1 MIGVVGGG
9 QLAMLLVEAGKKRD
23 VDVVV
28 QTAAET
34 DPAAKKTKQVVLQN
48 PTSAEGTKLLAE
60 KSRLITFENEWID
73 IPSLLSLQNNG
84 VSFVPRLQSIRPLI
98 NKITQRELLNSL
110 DIPCPDWLPVPLETL
125 DKSSE
130 IEIPADWGF
139 PLMAKAAKGGY
150 DGKGTKIVKNL
161 KQLQEFFQAKTE
173 EQWMLE
179 KWIPFDKELSIV
191 SSRDSK
197 GIVRSLPIVE
207 TYQSKQVC
215 DWVLAPAD
223 INHDVDLMVKN
234 IASSLLAELDYVGVL
249 AIEFFYGTEGLLV
262 NEIAPRTHNSG
273 HFSIDACSS
282 SQFDQQICITAGID
296 VPMPEMLVNGA
307 LMANLLGLQ
316 SNFPI
321 SLDKRLDDLRS
332 IPGVKLHW
340 YEKEE
345 EKKGRKLGHVTY
357 LLNNEDPLS
366 RKKEAL
372 EILKIIRSIWPTS

>member
-23 VDVVV
+23 IDVAV
-28 QTAAET
+28 QTAAKT
-34 DPAAKKTKQVVLQN
+34 DPAAKKTNQVILHDPTN
-48 PTSAEGTKLLAE
+48 PVGTKLLAD
-60 KSRLITFENEWID
+60 KSRLITFENEWVD
-73 IPSLLSLQNNG
+73 ITSLISLENDG
-84 VSFVPRLQSIRPLI
+84 VSFVPKLQSIRPLI
-98 NKITQRELLNSL
+98 NKITQRALLTSL
-110 DIPCPDWLPVPLETL
+110 DIPCPDWLPLPLK
-125 DKSSE
+125 KSSE
-130 IEIPADWGF
+130 IEIPSDWGF

-150 DGKGTKIVKNL
+150 DGKGTRIIKNL
-161 KQLQEFFQAKTE
+161 KQLQEFLELEKE

-179 KWIPFDKELSIV
+179 KWVSLDKELSIV

-207 TYQSKQVC
+207 TFQSKQVC

-234 IASSLLAELDYVGVL
+234 IASSLLAELDYVGVI
-249 AIEFFYGTEGLLV
+249 AIEFFYGSEGLLV

-282 SQFDQQICITAGID
+282 SQFDQQICITSGIN

-316 SNFPI
+316 SNYPI
-321 SLDKRLDDLRS
+321 TLNQRLEDLRS
-332 IPGVKLHW
+332 IPGLNVHW

-345 EKKGRKLGHVTY
+345 EKKAG
-357 LLNNEDPLS
+357 S
-366 RKKEAL
+366 
-372 EILKIIRSIWPTS
+372 

>member
-9 QLAMLLVEAGKKRD
+9 QLAMLLIEAGKKRN

-28 QTAAET
+28 QTAAKT
-34 DPAAKKTKQVVLQN
+34 DPAAKKTKQLVLHDPTN
-48 PTSAEGTKLLAE
+48 PVGTKLLAE
-60 KSRLITFENEWID
+60 KTRLITFENEWVD
-73 IPSLLSLQNNG
+73 ISSLLSLENNG

-110 DIPCPDWLPVPLETL
+110 DIPCPDWLAIPLK
-125 DKSSE
+125 KSTE
-130 IEIPADWGF
+130 IDLPADWGF

-150 DGKGTKIVKNL
+150 DGKGTKIIKNL
-161 KQLQEFFQAKTE
+161 KQLQEFLSVE
-173 EQWMLE
+173 REGQWMLE
-179 KWIPFDKELSIV
+179 KWISFDKELSIV

-223 INHDVDLMVKN
+223 INHDVDLMVRN
-234 IASSLLAELDYVGVL
+234 IAASLLAELQYVGVI
-249 AIEFFYGTEGLLV
+249 AIEFFYGSEGLLV

-282 SQFDQQICITAGID
+282 SQFDQQICIASGIN
-296 VPMPEMLVNGA
+296 VPMPEMVVNGA

-316 SNFPI
+316 SNYPT
-321 SLDKRLDDLRS
+321 SLTQRLDDLRG
-332 IPGVKLHW
+332 IPGLNVHW

-357 LLNNEDPLS
+357 ILNNKDALS

-372 EILKIIRSIWPTS
+372 DVLKNIRSIWPTS

>member
-28 QTAAET
+28 QTAAKT
-34 DPAAKKTKQVVLQN
+34 DPAAKKTNQVVLRN
-48 PTSAEGTKLLAE
+48 PTNADGTKLLAE
-60 KSRLITFENEWID
+60 KSRLITFENEWVD
-73 IPSLLSLQNNG
+73 ISSLLSLQNNG

-110 DIPCPDWLPVPLETL
+110 DIPCPDWFAIPLE
-125 DKSSE
+125 KSSG
-130 IEIPADWGF
+130 IEIPSDWGF

-150 DGKGTKIVKNL
+150 DGKGTKIIRNL
-161 KQLQEFFQAKTE
+161 KQLKEFFLLQTQ

-179 KWIPFDKELSIV
+179 KWISFDKELSIV

-223 INHDVDLMVKN
+223 INHDVDLMVRN
-234 IASSLLAELDYVGVL
+234 IVSSLLSELDYVGVL
-249 AIEFFYGTEGLLV
+249 AIEFFYGSEGLLV

-273 HFSIDACSS
+273 HFSIDACTS
-282 SQFDQQICITAGID
+282 SQFDQQICVTSGID
-296 VPMPEMLVNGA
+296 VPTPEMLVNGA

-316 SNFPI
+316 ANYPI
-321 SLDKRLDDLRS
+321 TLAQRLDNLRA
-332 IPGVKLHW
+332 IPGVNLHW

-357 LLNNEDPLS
+357 LLNHKDALS

-372 EILKIIRSIWPTS
+372 DVLKTIRSIWPTS

>member
-9 QLAMLLVEAGKKRD
+9 QLAMLLVEAGKKRN

-28 QTAAET
+28 QTAAKT
-34 DPAAKKTKQVVLQN
+34 DPAAKKTNQVVLQN

-60 KSRLITFENEWID
+60 KSRFITFENEWVD
-73 IPSLLSLQNNG
+73 IPSLLSLQNKG

-110 DIPCPDWLPVPLETL
+110 DIPCPGWLPIPLE
-125 DKSSE
+125 KVSE
-130 IEIPADWGF
+130 IDIPADWGF

-150 DGKGTKIVKNL
+150 DGKGTKIIKNL
-161 KQLQEFFQAKTE
+161 KQLQEFFQVQRE

-179 KWIPFDKELSIV
+179 KWVSFDKELSIV

-197 GIVRSLPIVE
+197 GIVRNLPIVE

-234 IASSLLAELDYVGVL
+234 IVSSLLAELDYVGVL
-249 AIEFFYGTEGLLV
+249 AIEFFYGSEGLLV

-282 SQFDQQICITAGID
+282 SQFDQQICIASGID
-296 VPMPEMLVNGA
+296 VPIPEMIVNGA

-321 SLDKRLDDLRS
+321 PLKKRLDDLRG
-332 IPGVKLHW
+332 IPGANVHW

-357 LLNNEDPLS
+357 ILNNKNALS

-372 EILKIIRSIWPTS
+372 GILKIIRSIWPTS

>member
-9 QLAMLLVEAGKKRD
+9 QLAMLLIEAGKKRN

-28 QTAAET
+28 QTASKT
-34 DPAAKKTKQVVLQN
+34 DPAAKKTNQLVLHDPTN
-48 PTSAEGTKLLAE
+48 PVGTKLLAE
-60 KSRLITFENEWID
+60 KTRLITFENEWVD
-73 IPSLLSLQNNG
+73 ISSLLSLENNG

-110 DIPCPDWLPVPLETL
+110 DIPCPDWLAIPLK
-125 DKSSE
+125 KSTE
-130 IEIPADWGF
+130 IDLPADWGF

-150 DGKGTKIVKNL
+150 DGKGTKIIKNL
-161 KQLQEFFQAKTE
+161 KQLQEFLSVE
-173 EQWMLE
+173 REGQWMLE
-179 KWIPFDKELSIV
+179 KWISFDKELSIV

-223 INHDVDLMVKN
+223 INHDVDLMVRN
-234 IASSLLAELDYVGVL
+234 IAASLLAELQYVGVI
-249 AIEFFYGTEGLLV
+249 AIEFFYGSEGLLV

-282 SQFDQQICITAGID
+282 SQFDQQICITSGIN

-316 SNFPI
+316 SNYPT
-321 SLDKRLDDLRS
+321 SLTQRLDNLRS
-332 IPGVKLHW
+332 IPGLNVHW

-357 LLNNEDPLS
+357 LLNNKDALS

-372 EILKIIRSIWPTS
+372 DVLQTIRSIWPTS

>member
-9 QLAMLLVEAGKKRD
+9 QLAMLLIEAGKKRN

-28 QTAAET
+28 QTAAKT
-34 DPAAKKTKQVVLQN
+34 DPAAKKTNQLVLHDPTN
-48 PTSAEGTKLLAE
+48 PVGTKLLAE
-60 KSRLITFENEWID
+60 KTRLITFENEWVD
-73 IPSLLSLQNNG
+73 ISSLLSLENNG

-110 DIPCPDWLPVPLETL
+110 DIPCPDWLAIPLK
-125 DKSSE
+125 KSTE
-130 IEIPADWGF
+130 IDLPADWGF

-150 DGKGTKIVKNL
+150 DGKGTKIIKNL
-161 KQLQEFFQAKTE
+161 KQLQEFLSVE
-173 EQWMLE
+173 REGQWMLE
-179 KWIPFDKELSIV
+179 KWISFDKELSIV

-223 INHDVDLMVKN
+223 INHDVDLMVRN
-234 IASSLLAELDYVGVL
+234 IAASLLAELQYVGVI
-249 AIEFFYGTEGLLV
+249 AIEFFYGSEGLLV

-282 SQFDQQICITAGID
+282 SQFDQQICITSGID

-316 SNFPI
+316 SNYPT
-321 SLDKRLDDLRS
+321 SLTQRLDNLRG
-332 IPGVKLHW
+332 IPGLNVHW

-357 LLNNEDPLS
+357 LLNNEDALS

-372 EILKIIRSIWPTS
+372 DVLQTIRSIWPTS

>member
-9 QLAMLLVEAGKKRD
+9 QLAMLLIEAGKKRN

-28 QTAAET
+28 QTAAKT
-34 DPAAKKTKQVVLQN
+34 DPAAKKTNQLVLHDPTN
-48 PTSAEGTKLLAE
+48 PEGTKLLAE
-60 KSRLITFENEWID
+60 KTRLITFENEWVD
-73 IPSLLSLQNNG
+73 ISSLLSLENNG

-110 DIPCPDWLPVPLETL
+110 DIPCPDWLAIPLK
-125 DKSSE
+125 KSTE
-130 IEIPADWGF
+130 IDLPADWGF

-150 DGKGTKIVKNL
+150 DGKGTKIIKNL
-161 KQLQEFFQAKTE
+161 KQLQEFLSVE
-173 EQWMLE
+173 REGQWMLE
-179 KWIPFDKELSIV
+179 KWISFDKELSIV

-223 INHDVDLMVKN
+223 INHDVDLMVRN
-234 IASSLLAELDYVGVL
+234 IAASLLAELQYVGVI
-249 AIEFFYGTEGLLV
+249 AIEFFYGSEGLLV

-282 SQFDQQICITAGID
+282 SQFDQQICITSGIN

-316 SNFPI
+316 SNYPT
-321 SLDKRLDDLRS
+321 SLTQRLDNLRG
-332 IPGVKLHW
+332 IPGLKVHW

-357 LLNNEDPLS
+357 LLNNKDALS

-372 EILKIIRSIWPTS
+372 DVLQTIRSIWPSS

>member
-9 QLAMLLVEAGKKRD
+9 QLAMLLIEAGKKRN

-28 QTAAET
+28 QTAAKT
-34 DPAAKKTKQVVLQN
+34 DPAAKKTNQLVLHDPTN
-48 PTSAEGTKLLAE
+48 PVGTKLLAE
-60 KSRLITFENEWID
+60 KTRLITFENEWVD
-73 IPSLLSLQNNG
+73 ISSLLSLENNG

-110 DIPCPDWLPVPLETL
+110 DIPCPDWLAIPLK
-125 DKSSE
+125 KSTE
-130 IEIPADWGF
+130 IDLPADWGF

-150 DGKGTKIVKNL
+150 DGKGTKIIKNL
-161 KQLQEFFQAKTE
+161 KQLQEFLSVE
-173 EQWMLE
+173 REGQWMLE
-179 KWIPFDKELSIV
+179 KWISFDKELSIV

-223 INHDVDLMVKN
+223 INHDVDLMVRN
-234 IASSLLAELDYVGVL
+234 IAASLLAELQYVGVI
-249 AIEFFYGTEGLLV
+249 AIEFFYGSEGLLV

-282 SQFDQQICITAGID
+282 SQFDQQICITSGID

-316 SNFPI
+316 SNYPT
-321 SLDKRLDDLRS
+321 SLTQRLDNLRG
-332 IPGVKLHW
+332 IPGLNVHW

-357 LLNNEDPLS
+357 LLNNKDALS

-372 EILKIIRSIWPTS
+372 DVLQTIRLIWPTS

>member
-9 QLAMLLVEAGKKRD
+9 QLAMLLIEAGKKRN

-28 QTAAET
+28 QTAAKT
-34 DPAAKKTKQVVLQN
+34 DPAAKKTNQLVLHDPTN
-48 PTSAEGTKLLAE
+48 PVGTKLLAE
-60 KSRLITFENEWID
+60 KTRLITFENEWVD
-73 IPSLLSLQNNG
+73 ISSLLSLENNG

-110 DIPCPDWLPVPLETL
+110 DIPCPDWLAIPLK
-125 DKSSE
+125 KSTE
-130 IEIPADWGF
+130 IDLPADWGF

-150 DGKGTKIVKNL
+150 DGKGTKIIKNL
-161 KQLQEFFQAKTE
+161 KQLQEFLSVE
-173 EQWMLE
+173 REGQWMLE
-179 KWIPFDKELSIV
+179 KWISFDKELSIV

-197 GIVRSLPIVE
+197 GIVRSFPIVE

-223 INHDVDLMVKN
+223 INHDVDLMVRN
-234 IASSLLAELDYVGVL
+234 IAASLLAELQYVGVI
-249 AIEFFYGTEGLLV
+249 AIEFFYGSEGLLV

-282 SQFDQQICITAGID
+282 SQFDQQICITSGIN

-316 SNFPI
+316 SNYPT
-321 SLDKRLDDLRS
+321 SLTQRLDNLRS
-332 IPGVKLHW
+332 IPGLNVHW

-357 LLNNEDPLS
+357 LLNNKDALS

-372 EILKIIRSIWPTS
+372 DVLQTIRSIWPTS

>member
-28 QTAAET
+28 QTAAKT
-34 DPAAKKTKQVVLQN
+34 DPAAKKTNQVVLHDPTN
-48 PTSAEGTKLLAE
+48 PVGTKLLAE
-60 KSRLITFENEWID
+60 KSRLITFENEWVD
-73 IPSLLSLQNNG
+73 ISSLLSLENNG
-84 VSFVPRLQSIRPLI
+84 VSFVPRLESIRPLI
-98 NKITQRELLNSL
+98 NKITQRELLNNL
-110 DIPCPDWLPVPLETL
+110 DIPCPDWLPIPLRKPSDL
-125 DKSSE
+125 DL
-130 IEIPADWGF
+130 PADWEF

-150 DGKGTKIVKNL
+150 DGKGTKIIKNL
-161 KQLQEFFQAKTE
+161 KQLNEFLEVEKE

-179 KWIPFDKELSIV
+179 KWVSFDKELSIV

-223 INHDVDLMVKN
+223 INHDVDLMVRN
-234 IASSLLAELDYVGVL
+234 IVSSLLTELDYVGVI
-249 AIEFFYGTEGLLV
+249 AIEFFYGSEGLLV

-273 HFSIDACSS
+273 HFSIDACNS
-282 SQFDQQICITAGID
+282 SQFDQQICITSGIN

-307 LMANLLGLQ
+307 LMANLLGLG
-316 SNFPI
+316 SNYPI
-321 SLDKRLDDLRS
+321 TLSQRLSDLSS
-332 IPGVKLHW
+332 IPGLNLHW

-357 LLNNEDPLS
+357 LLKNKDALS

-372 EILKIIRSIWPTS
+372 DVLKAIRSIWPTS

>member
-9 QLAMLLVEAGKKRD
+9 QLAMLLIEAGKKRN

-28 QTAAET
+28 QTAAKT
-34 DPAAKKTKQVVLQN
+34 DPAAKKTKQLVLHDPTN
-48 PTSAEGTKLLAE
+48 PVGTKLLAE
-60 KSRLITFENEWID
+60 KTRLITFENEWVD
-73 IPSLLSLQNNG
+73 ISSLLSLENNG

-110 DIPCPDWLPVPLETL
+110 DIPCPDWLAIPLK
-125 DKSSE
+125 KSTE
-130 IEIPADWGF
+130 IDLPADWGF

-150 DGKGTKIVKNL
+150 DGKGTKIIKNL
-161 KQLQEFFQAKTE
+161 KQLQEFLSVE
-173 EQWMLE
+173 REGQWMLE
-179 KWIPFDKELSIV
+179 KWISFDKELSIV

-223 INHDVDLMVKN
+223 INHDVDLMVRN
-234 IASSLLAELDYVGVL
+234 IAASLLAELQYVGVI
-249 AIEFFYGTEGLLV
+249 AIEFFYGSEGLLV

-282 SQFDQQICITAGID
+282 SQFDQQICITSGIN

-316 SNFPI
+316 SNYPT
-321 SLDKRLDDLRS
+321 SLTQRLDNLRG
-332 IPGVKLHW
+332 IPGLNVHW

-357 LLNNEDPLS
+357 LLNNKDALS

-372 EILKIIRSIWPTS
+372 DVLQTIRSIWPNS

>member
-9 QLAMLLVEAGKKRD
+9 QLAMLLIEAGKKRN

-28 QTAAET
+28 QTAAKT
-34 DPAAKKTKQVVLQN
+34 DPAAKKTKQLVLHDPTN
-48 PTSAEGTKLLAE
+48 PVGTKLLAE
-60 KSRLITFENEWID
+60 KTRLITFENEWVD
-73 IPSLLSLQNNG
+73 ISSLLSLENNG

-110 DIPCPDWLPVPLETL
+110 DIPCPDWLAIPLK
-125 DKSSE
+125 KSTE
-130 IEIPADWGF
+130 IDLPADWGF

-150 DGKGTKIVKNL
+150 DGKGTKIIKNL
-161 KQLQEFFQAKTE
+161 KQLQEFLSVE
-173 EQWMLE
+173 REGQWMLE
-179 KWIPFDKELSIV
+179 KWISFDKELSIV

-223 INHDVDLMVKN
+223 INHDVDLMVRN
-234 IASSLLAELDYVGVL
+234 IAASLLAELQYVGVI
-249 AIEFFYGTEGLLV
+249 AIEFFYGSEGLLV

-282 SQFDQQICITAGID
+282 SQFDQQICITSGIN

-316 SNFPI
+316 SNYPT
-321 SLDKRLDDLRS
+321 SLTQRLDNLRG
-332 IPGVKLHW
+332 IPGLNVHW

-357 LLNNEDPLS
+357 LLNNKDALS

-372 EILKIIRSIWPTS
+372 DVLQTIRSIWPTS

>member
-9 QLAMLLVEAGKKRD
+9 QLAMLLIEAGKKRN

-28 QTAAET
+28 QTAAKT
-34 DPAAKKTKQVVLQN
+34 DPAAKKTNQLVLHDPTN
-48 PTSAEGTKLLAE
+48 PVGTKLLAE
-60 KSRLITFENEWID
+60 KTRLITFENEWVD
-73 IPSLLSLQNNG
+73 ISSLLSLENNG

-110 DIPCPDWLPVPLETL
+110 DIPCPDWLAIPLK
-125 DKSSE
+125 KSTE
-130 IEIPADWGF
+130 IDLPADWGF

-150 DGKGTKIVKNL
+150 DGKGTKIIKNL
-161 KQLQEFFQAKTE
+161 KQLQEFLSVE
-173 EQWMLE
+173 REGQWMLE
-179 KWIPFDKELSIV
+179 KWISFDKELSIV

-223 INHDVDLMVKN
+223 INHDVDLMVRN
-234 IASSLLAELDYVGVL
+234 IAASLLAELQYVGVI
-249 AIEFFYGTEGLLV
+249 AIEFFYGSEGLLV

-282 SQFDQQICITAGID
+282 SQFDQQICITSGIN

-316 SNFPI
+316 SNYPT
-321 SLDKRLDDLRS
+321 SLTQRLDNLRG
-332 IPGVKLHW
+332 IPGLNVHW

-357 LLNNEDPLS
+357 FLNNKDALS

-372 EILKIIRSIWPTS
+372 DVLQTIRSIWPTS

>member
-23 VDVVV
+23 VDVIV
-28 QTAAET
+28 QTAAKT
-34 DPAAKKTKQVVLQN
+34 DPAAKKTKQVILHD
-48 PTSAEGTKLLAE
+48 PTKAEGTKLLSE
-60 KSRLITFENEWID
+60 KCRLITFENEWVD
-73 IPSLLSLQNNG
+73 IPSLLVLQNNG
-84 VSFVPRLQSIRPLI
+84 VSFVPKLQSISPLI
-98 NKITQRELLNSL
+98 NKISQRELLNSL
-110 DIPCPDWLPVPLETL
+110 DIPCPDWLPIPLE
-125 DKSSE
+125 KVSE
-130 IEIPADWGF
+130 IDLPTGWAF

-150 DGKGTKIVKNL
+150 DGKGTKVIRNFKELEELIEV
-161 KQLQEFFQAKTE
+161 ETE

-179 KWIPFDKELSIV
+179 KWVSFEKELSIV

-207 TYQSKQVC
+207 TYQNMQVC

-223 INHDVDLMVKN
+223 IDHDVDLMVKN
-234 IASSLLAELDYVGVL
+234 IVSSLLAELDYVGVI
-249 AIEFFYGTEGLLV
+249 AIEFFYGPEGLLV

-273 HFSIDACSS
+273 HFSIDACTS
-282 SQFDQQICITAGID
+282 SQFDQQICITSGIN
-296 VPMPEMLVNGA
+296 VPMPEMLVDGA

-316 SNFPI
+316 SNYPI
-321 SLDKRLDDLRS
+321 SLNQRLDDLRA
-332 IPGVKLHW
+332 IPGLNVHW

-357 LLNNEDPLS
+357 LLNNKDVIS

-372 EILKIIRSIWPTS
+372 DILKTIRSIWPTS

>member
-9 QLAMLLVEAGKKRD
+9 QLAMLLIEAGKKRN

-28 QTAAET
+28 QTAAKT
-34 DPAAKKTKQVVLQN
+34 DPAAKKTNQLVLHDPTN
-48 PTSAEGTKLLAE
+48 PEGTKLLAE
-60 KSRLITFENEWID
+60 KTRLITFENEWVD
-73 IPSLLSLQNNG
+73 ISSLLSLENNG

-110 DIPCPDWLPVPLETL
+110 DIPCPDWLAIPLK
-125 DKSSE
+125 KSTE
-130 IEIPADWGF
+130 IDLPADWGF

-150 DGKGTKIVKNL
+150 DGKGTKIIKNL
-161 KQLQEFFQAKTE
+161 KQLQEFLSVE
-173 EQWMLE
+173 REGQWMLE
-179 KWIPFDKELSIV
+179 KWISFDKELSIV

-223 INHDVDLMVKN
+223 INHDVDLMVRN
-234 IASSLLAELDYVGVL
+234 IAASLLAELQYVGVI
-249 AIEFFYGTEGLLV
+249 AIEFFYGSEGLLV

-282 SQFDQQICITAGID
+282 SQFDQQICITSGIN

-316 SNFPI
+316 SNYPT
-321 SLDKRLDDLRS
+321 SLTQRLDNLRD
-332 IPGVKLHW
+332 IPGLNVHW

-357 LLNNEDPLS
+357 LLNNKDALS

-372 EILKIIRSIWPTS
+372 DVLQTIRSIWPSS

>member
-9 QLAMLLVEAGKKRD
+9 QLAMLLVEAGKKRN

-28 QTAAET
+28 QTAAKT
-34 DPAAKKTKQVVLQN
+34 DPAAKKTKLVVLN
-48 PTSAEGTKLLAE
+48 DSTNAEGTKVLAE
-60 KSRLITFENEWID
+60 KSRLITFENEWVD
-73 IPSLLSLQNNG
+73 IPSLLSLQDDG

-110 DIPCPDWLPVPLETL
+110 DIPCPDWVPIPLE
-125 DKSSE
+125 KSSE
-130 IEIPADWGF
+130 IDLPVNWSF
-139 PLMAKAAKGGY
+139 PLMAKASKGGY
-150 DGKGTKIVKNL
+150 DGKGTQIIKNL
-161 KQLQEFFQAKTE
+161 KQLQELIEADRE

-179 KWIPFDKELSIV
+179 KWVPFDKELSIV

-197 GIVRSLPIVE
+197 GIIRSLPIVE
-207 TYQSKQVC
+207 TYQSRQVC

-234 IASSLLAELDYVGVL
+234 IVSSLLAELDYVGVI
-249 AIEFFYGTEGLLV
+249 AIEFFYGSEGLLV

-282 SQFDQQICITAGID
+282 SQFDQQICITSGIN
-296 VPMPEMLVNGA
+296 VPMPKMIVDGA

-316 SNFPI
+316 SNYPI
-321 SLDKRLDDLRS
+321 SLSQRLDDLRA
-332 IPGVKLHW
+332 IPGLKVHW

-345 EKKGRKLGHVTY
+345 ETAGRKLGHVTY
-357 LLNNEDPLS
+357 LLNNKDVIS

-372 EILKIIRSIWPTS
+372 DVLKNIRSIWPTS

>member
-9 QLAMLLVEAGKKRD
+9 QLAMLLIEAGKKRN

-28 QTAAET
+28 QTAAKT
-34 DPAAKKTKQVVLQN
+34 DPAAKKTNQLVLHDPTN
-48 PTSAEGTKLLAE
+48 PVGTKLLAE
-60 KSRLITFENEWID
+60 KTRLITFENEWVD
-73 IPSLLSLQNNG
+73 ISSLLSLENNG

-110 DIPCPDWLPVPLETL
+110 DIPCPDWLAIPLK
-125 DKSSE
+125 KSTE
-130 IEIPADWGF
+130 IDLPADWGF

-150 DGKGTKIVKNL
+150 DGKGTKIIKNL
-161 KQLQEFFQAKTE
+161 KQLQEFLSVE
-173 EQWMLE
+173 REGQWMLE
-179 KWIPFDKELSIV
+179 KWISFDKELSIV

-223 INHDVDLMVKN
+223 INHDVDLMVRN
-234 IASSLLAELDYVGVL
+234 IAASLLAELQYVGVI
-249 AIEFFYGTEGLLV
+249 AIEFFYGSEGLLV

-282 SQFDQQICITAGID
+282 SQFDQQICITSGIN

-316 SNFPI
+316 SNYPT
-321 SLDKRLDDLRS
+321 SLTQRLDNLRG
-332 IPGVKLHW
+332 IPGLNVHW

-357 LLNNEDPLS
+357 LLNNKDALS

-372 EILKIIRSIWPTS
+372 DVLQTIRSIWPNS

>member
-9 QLAMLLVEAGKKRD
+9 QLAMLLIEAGKKRN

-28 QTAAET
+28 QTAAKT
-34 DPAAKKTKQVVLQN
+34 DPAAKKTNQLVLHDPTN
-48 PTSAEGTKLLAE
+48 PVGTKLLAE
-60 KSRLITFENEWID
+60 KTRLITFENEWVD
-73 IPSLLSLQNNG
+73 ISSLLSLENNG

-110 DIPCPDWLPVPLETL
+110 DIPCPEWLAIPLE
-125 DKSSE
+125 KSTE
-130 IEIPADWGF
+130 IDLPADWGF

-150 DGKGTKIVKNL
+150 DGKGTKIIKNL
-161 KQLQEFFQAKTE
+161 KQLQEFLSVE
-173 EQWMLE
+173 REGQWMLE
-179 KWIPFDKELSIV
+179 KWISFDKELSIV

-223 INHDVDLMVKN
+223 INHDVDLMIRN
-234 IASSLLAELDYVGVL
+234 IAASLLAELQYVGVI
-249 AIEFFYGTEGLLV
+249 AIEFFYGSEGLLV

-282 SQFDQQICITAGID
+282 SQFDQQICITSGIN

-316 SNFPI
+316 SNYPT
-321 SLDKRLDDLRS
+321 SLTQRLDNLRG
-332 IPGVKLHW
+332 IPGLNVHW

-357 LLNNEDPLS
+357 LLNNKDALS

-372 EILKIIRSIWPTS
+372 DVLQTIRSIWPTS

>member
-9 QLAMLLVEAGKKRD
+9 QLAMLLIEAGKKRN

-28 QTAAET
+28 QTAAKT
-34 DPAAKKTKQVVLQN
+34 DPAAKKTKQLVLHDPTN
-48 PTSAEGTKLLAE
+48 PVGTKLLAE
-60 KSRLITFENEWID
+60 KTRLITFENEWVD
-73 IPSLLSLQNNG
+73 ISSLLSLENNG

-110 DIPCPDWLPVPLETL
+110 DIPCPDWLAIPLK
-125 DKSSE
+125 KSSE
-130 IEIPADWGF
+130 IDPPADWGF

-150 DGKGTKIVKNL
+150 DGKGTKIIKNL
-161 KQLQEFFQAKTE
+161 KQLQEFLSVE
-173 EQWMLE
+173 REGQWMLE
-179 KWIPFDKELSIV
+179 KWISFDKELSIV

-223 INHDVDLMVKN
+223 INHDVDLMVRN
-234 IASSLLAELDYVGVL
+234 IAASLLAELQYVGVI
-249 AIEFFYGTEGLLV
+249 AIEFFYGSEGLLV

-282 SQFDQQICITAGID
+282 SQFDQQICITSGIN

-316 SNFPI
+316 SNYPT
-321 SLDKRLDDLRS
+321 SLTQRLDNLRG
-332 IPGVKLHW
+332 IPGLNVHW

-357 LLNNEDPLS
+357 LLNNKDALS

-372 EILKIIRSIWPTS
+372 EVLKRIRLIWPTS

>member
-9 QLAMLLVEAGKKRD
+9 QLAMLLIEAGKKRN

-28 QTAAET
+28 QTAAKT
-34 DPAAKKTKQVVLQN
+34 DPAAKKTNQLVLHDPTN
-48 PTSAEGTKLLAE
+48 PVGTKLLAE
-60 KSRLITFENEWID
+60 KTRLITFENEWVD
-73 IPSLLSLQNNG
+73 ISSLLSLENNG

-110 DIPCPDWLPVPLETL
+110 DIPCPDWLAIPLK
-125 DKSSE
+125 KSTE
-130 IEIPADWGF
+130 IDLPADWGF

-150 DGKGTKIVKNL
+150 DGKGTKIIKNL
-161 KQLQEFFQAKTE
+161 KQLQEFLSVE
-173 EQWMLE
+173 REGQWMLE
-179 KWIPFDKELSIV
+179 KWISFDKELSIV

-223 INHDVDLMVKN
+223 IDHDVDLMVRN
-234 IASSLLAELDYVGVL
+234 IAASLLAELQYVGVI
-249 AIEFFYGTEGLLV
+249 AIEFFYGSEGLLV

-282 SQFDQQICITAGID
+282 SQFDQQICITSGID

-316 SNFPI
+316 SNYPT
-321 SLDKRLDDLRS
+321 SLTQRLDNLRG
-332 IPGVKLHW
+332 IPGLNVHW

-357 LLNNEDPLS
+357 LLNNKDALS

-372 EILKIIRSIWPTS
+372 DVLQTIRSIWPTS

>member
-9 QLAMLLVEAGKKRD
+9 QLAMLLIEAGKKRN

-28 QTAAET
+28 QTAAKT
-34 DPAAKKTKQVVLQN
+34 DPAAKKTNQLVLHD
-48 PTSAEGTKLLAE
+48 PTSPVGTKLLAE
-60 KSRLITFENEWID
+60 KTRLITFENEWVD
-73 IPSLLSLQNNG
+73 ISSLLSLENNG

-110 DIPCPDWLPVPLETL
+110 DIPCPDWLAIPLK
-125 DKSSE
+125 KSTE
-130 IEIPADWGF
+130 IDLPADWGF

-150 DGKGTKIVKNL
+150 DGKGTKIIKNL
-161 KQLQEFFQAKTE
+161 KQLQEFLSVE
-173 EQWMLE
+173 REGQWMLE
-179 KWIPFDKELSIV
+179 KWISFDKELSIV

-223 INHDVDLMVKN
+223 INHDVDLMVRN
-234 IASSLLAELDYVGVL
+234 IAASLLAELQYVGVI
-249 AIEFFYGTEGLLV
+249 AIEFFYGSEGLLV

-282 SQFDQQICITAGID
+282 SQFDQQICITSGIN

-316 SNFPI
+316 SNYPT
-321 SLDKRLDDLRS
+321 SLTQRLDNLRG
-332 IPGVKLHW
+332 IPGLNVHW

-357 LLNNEDPLS
+357 LLNNKDALS

-372 EILKIIRSIWPTS
+372 DVLQTIRSIWPNS

>member
-9 QLAMLLVEAGKKRD
+9 QLAMLLIEAGKKRN

-28 QTAAET
+28 QTAAKT
-34 DPAAKKTKQVVLQN
+34 DPAAKKTNQLVLHDPTN
-48 PTSAEGTKLLAE
+48 PVGTKLLAE
-60 KSRLITFENEWID
+60 KTRLITFENEWVD
-73 IPSLLSLQNNG
+73 ISSLLSLENNG

-110 DIPCPDWLPVPLETL
+110 DIPCPDWLAIPLK
-125 DKSSE
+125 KSTE
-130 IEIPADWGF
+130 IDLPADWGF

-150 DGKGTKIVKNL
+150 DGKGTKIIKNL
-161 KQLQEFFQAKTE
+161 KQLQEFLSVE
-173 EQWMLE
+173 REGQWMLE
-179 KWIPFDKELSIV
+179 KWISFDKELSIV

-223 INHDVDLMVKN
+223 INHDVDLMVRN
-234 IASSLLAELDYVGVL
+234 IAASLLAELQYVGVI
-249 AIEFFYGTEGLLV
+249 AIEFFYGSEGLLV

-282 SQFDQQICITAGID
+282 SQFDQQICITSGIN

-316 SNFPI
+316 SNYPT
-321 SLDKRLDDLRS
+321 SLTQRLDKLRG
-332 IPGVKLHW
+332 IPGLNVHW

-357 LLNNEDPLS
+357 LLNNKDALS

-372 EILKIIRSIWPTS
+372 DVLQTIRSIWPTS

>member
-9 QLAMLLVEAGKKRD
+9 QLAMLLIEAGKKRN

-28 QTAAET
+28 QTAAKT
-34 DPAAKKTKQVVLQN
+34 DPAAKKTNQLVLHDPTN
-48 PTSAEGTKLLAE
+48 PVGTKLLAE
-60 KSRLITFENEWID
+60 KTRLITFENEWVD
-73 IPSLLSLQNNG
+73 ISSLLSLENKG

-110 DIPCPDWLPVPLETL
+110 DIPCPDWLAIPLK
-125 DKSSE
+125 KSTE
-130 IEIPADWGF
+130 IDLPADWGF

-150 DGKGTKIVKNL
+150 DGKGTKIIKNL
-161 KQLQEFFQAKTE
+161 KQLQEFLSVE
-173 EQWMLE
+173 REGQWMLE
-179 KWIPFDKELSIV
+179 KWISFDKELSIV

-223 INHDVDLMVKN
+223 INHDVDLMVRN
-234 IASSLLAELDYVGVL
+234 IAASLLAELQYVGVI
-249 AIEFFYGTEGLLV
+249 AIEFFYGSEGLLV

-282 SQFDQQICITAGID
+282 SQFDQQICITSGIN

-316 SNFPI
+316 SNYPT
-321 SLDKRLDDLRS
+321 SLTQRLDDLRG
-332 IPGVKLHW
+332 IPGLNVHW

-357 LLNNEDPLS
+357 LLNNKDALS

-372 EILKIIRSIWPTS
+372 DVLQTIRSIWPTS

>member
-9 QLAMLLVEAGKKRD
+9 QLAMLLIEAGKKRN

-28 QTAAET
+28 QTAAKT
-34 DPAAKKTKQVVLQN
+34 DPAAKKTNQLVLHDPTN
-48 PTSAEGTKLLAE
+48 PVGTKLLAE
-60 KSRLITFENEWID
+60 KTRLITFENEWVD
-73 IPSLLSLQNNG
+73 ISSLLSLENNG

-110 DIPCPDWLPVPLETL
+110 DIPCPDWLAIPLK
-125 DKSSE
+125 KSTE
-130 IEIPADWGF
+130 IDLPADWGF

-150 DGKGTKIVKNL
+150 DGKGTKIIKNL
-161 KQLQEFFQAKTE
+161 KQLQEFLSVE
-173 EQWMLE
+173 REGQWMLE
-179 KWIPFDKELSIV
+179 KWISFDKELSIV

-223 INHDVDLMVKN
+223 INHDVDLMVRN
-234 IASSLLAELDYVGVL
+234 IAASLLAELQYVGVI
-249 AIEFFYGTEGLLV
+249 AIEFFYGSEGLLV

-282 SQFDQQICITAGID
+282 SQFDQQICITSGIN

-316 SNFPI
+316 SNHPT
-321 SLDKRLDDLRS
+321 SLTQRLDNLRG
-332 IPGVKLHW
+332 IPGLNVHW

-357 LLNNEDPLS
+357 LLNNKDALS

-372 EILKIIRSIWPTS
+372 DVLQTIRSIWPTS

>member
-9 QLAMLLVEAGKKRD
+9 QLAMLLIEAGKKRN

-28 QTAAET
+28 QTAAKT
-34 DPAAKKTKQVVLQN
+34 DPAAKKTNQLVLHDPTN
-48 PTSAEGTKLLAE
+48 PVGTKLLAE
-60 KSRLITFENEWID
+60 KTRLITFENEWVD
-73 IPSLLSLQNNG
+73 ISSLLSLENNG

-110 DIPCPDWLPVPLETL
+110 DIPCPDWLAIPLK
-125 DKSSE
+125 KSTE
-130 IEIPADWGF
+130 IDLPADWGF

-150 DGKGTKIVKNL
+150 DGKGTKIIKNL
-161 KQLQEFFQAKTE
+161 KQLQEFLSVE
-173 EQWMLE
+173 REGQWMLE
-179 KWIPFDKELSIV
+179 KWISFDKELSIV

-223 INHDVDLMVKN
+223 INHDVDLMVRN
-234 IASSLLAELDYVGVL
+234 IAASLLAELEYVGVI
-249 AIEFFYGTEGLLV
+249 AIEFFYGSEGLLV

-282 SQFDQQICITAGID
+282 SQFDQQICITSGIN

-316 SNFPI
+316 SNYPT
-321 SLDKRLDDLRS
+321 SLTQRLDNLRS
-332 IPGVKLHW
+332 IPGLNVHW

-357 LLNNEDPLS
+357 LLNNKDALS

-372 EILKIIRSIWPTS
+372 DVLQTIRSIWPTS

>member
-9 QLAMLLVEAGKKRD
+9 QLAMLLIEAGKKRN

-28 QTAAET
+28 QTAAKT
-34 DPAAKKTKQVVLQN
+34 DPAAKKTNQLVLHDPTN
-48 PTSAEGTKLLAE
+48 PEGTKLLAE
-60 KSRLITFENEWID
+60 KTRLITFENEWVD
-73 IPSLLSLQNNG
+73 ISSLLSLENNG

-110 DIPCPDWLPVPLETL
+110 DIPCPDWLAIPLK
-125 DKSSE
+125 KSTE
-130 IEIPADWGF
+130 IDLPADWGF

-150 DGKGTKIVKNL
+150 DGKGTKIIKNL
-161 KQLQEFFQAKTE
+161 KQLQEFLSVE
-173 EQWMLE
+173 REGQWMLE
-179 KWIPFDKELSIV
+179 KWISFDKELSIV

-223 INHDVDLMVKN
+223 INHDVDLMVRN
-234 IASSLLAELDYVGVL
+234 IAASLLAELQYVGVI
-249 AIEFFYGTEGLLV
+249 AIEFFYGSEGLLV

-282 SQFDQQICITAGID
+282 SQFDQQICITSGIN

-316 SNFPI
+316 SNYPT
-321 SLDKRLDDLRS
+321 SLTQRLDNLRG
-332 IPGVKLHW
+332 IPGLNVHW

-357 LLNNEDPLS
+357 LLNNKDALS

-372 EILKIIRSIWPTS
+372 DVLQTIRSIWPTS

>member
-9 QLAMLLVEAGKKRD
+9 QLAMLLIEAGKKRN

-28 QTAAET
+28 QTAAKT
-34 DPAAKKTKQVVLQN
+34 DPAAKKTNQLVLHDPTN
-48 PTSAEGTKLLAE
+48 PVGTKLLAE
-60 KSRLITFENEWID
+60 KTRLITFENEWVD
-73 IPSLLSLQNNG
+73 ISSLLSLENNG
-84 VSFVPRLQSIRPLI
+84 VSFVPSLQSIRPLI

-110 DIPCPDWLPVPLETL
+110 DIPCPDWLAIPLK
-125 DKSSE
+125 KSTE
-130 IEIPADWGF
+130 IDLPADWGF

-150 DGKGTKIVKNL
+150 DGKGTKIIKNL
-161 KQLQEFFQAKTE
+161 KQLQEFLSVE
-173 EQWMLE
+173 REGQWMLE
-179 KWIPFDKELSIV
+179 KWISFDKELSIV

-223 INHDVDLMVKN
+223 INHDVDLMVRN
-234 IASSLLAELDYVGVL
+234 IAASLLAELQYVGVI
-249 AIEFFYGTEGLLV
+249 AIEFFYGSEGLLV

-282 SQFDQQICITAGID
+282 SQFDQQICITSGIN

-316 SNFPI
+316 SNYPI
-321 SLDKRLDDLRS
+321 SLTQRLDNLRG
-332 IPGVKLHW
+332 IPGLNVHW

-357 LLNNEDPLS
+357 LLNNKDALS

-372 EILKIIRSIWPTS
+372 DVLQTIRSIWPSS

>member
-23 VDVVV
+23 IDVVV
-28 QTAAET
+28 QTAAKT
-34 DPAAKKTKQVVLQN
+34 DPAAKKANQVILDD
-48 PTSAEGTKLLAE
+48 PTNACGTKLLAE
-60 KSRLITFENEWID
+60 KSRFITFENEWID
-73 IPSLLSLQNNG
+73 ISSLLSLQDNG
-84 VSFVPRLQSIRPLI
+84 VSFVPSLQSIKPLI
-98 NKITQRELLNSL
+98 NKVTQRELLNSL
-110 DIPCPDWLPVPLETL
+110 DIHCPEWLPIPLEKPL
-125 DKSSE
+125 E
-130 IEIPADWGF
+130 IDLPADWGF

-150 DGKGTKIVKNL
+150 DGKGTKIIKNL
-161 KQLQEFFQAKTE
+161 KQLQEFLAVEKEQ
-173 EQWMLE
+173 QWMLE
-179 KWIPFDKELSIV
+179 KWVSFEKELSIV
-191 SSRDSK
+191 SSRDSQ

-234 IASSLLAELDYVGVL
+234 IVSSLLVELDYVGVM
-249 AIEFFYGTEGLLV
+249 AIEFFYGSEGLLV

-282 SQFDQQICITAGID
+282 SQFDQQICITSGIT

-316 SNFPI
+316 SNHPTSI
-321 SLDKRLDDLRS
+321 TQRLDDLRD
-332 IPGVKLHW
+332 IPGLNVHW
-340 YEKEE
+340 YEKKE

-357 LLNNEDPLS
+357 LLKNKEALL

-372 EILKIIRSIWPTS
+372 DVLRTIRSIWPTS

>member
-9 QLAMLLVEAGKKRD
+9 QLAMLLIEAGKKRN

-28 QTAAET
+28 QTAAKT
-34 DPAAKKTKQVVLQN
+34 DPAAKKTNQLVLHDPTN
-48 PTSAEGTKLLAE
+48 PEGTKLLAE
-60 KSRLITFENEWID
+60 KTRLITFENEWVD
-73 IPSLLSLQNNG
+73 ISSLLSLENNG

-110 DIPCPDWLPVPLETL
+110 DIPCPDWLAIPLK
-125 DKSSE
+125 KSTE
-130 IEIPADWGF
+130 IDLPADWGF

-150 DGKGTKIVKNL
+150 DGKGTKIIKNL
-161 KQLQEFFQAKTE
+161 KQLQEFLSVE
-173 EQWMLE
+173 REGQWMLE
-179 KWIPFDKELSIV
+179 KWISFDKELSIV

-223 INHDVDLMVKN
+223 INHDVDLMVRN
-234 IASSLLAELDYVGVL
+234 IAASLLAELEYVGVI
-249 AIEFFYGTEGLLV
+249 AIEFFYGSEGLLV

-282 SQFDQQICITAGID
+282 SQFDQQICITSGIN

-316 SNFPI
+316 SNYPT
-321 SLDKRLDDLRS
+321 SLTQRLDNLRG
-332 IPGVKLHW
+332 IPGLNVHW

-357 LLNNEDPLS
+357 LLNNKDALS

-372 EILKIIRSIWPTS
+372 DVLQTIRSIWPTS

>member
-9 QLAMLLVEAGKKRD
+9 QLAMLLIEAGKKRD
-23 VDVVV
+23 IDVVV
-28 QTAAET
+28 QTAAKT
-34 DPAAKKTKQVVLQN
+34 DPAAKKTNQVILHDPTN
-48 PTSAEGTKLLAE
+48 PVGTKLLAE
-60 KSRLITFENEWID
+60 KTSLITFENEWVD
-73 IPSLLSLQNNG
+73 ISSLLSLENNG
-84 VSFVPRLQSIRPLI
+84 VSFVPRLQSIKPLI

-110 DIPCPDWLPVPLETL
+110 DIPCPDWMAIPLK
-125 DKSSE
+125 KSSE
-130 IEIPADWGF
+130 IDLPADWGF

-150 DGKGTKIVKNL
+150 DGKGTKIIKNL
-161 KQLQEFFQAKTE
+161 KQLQEFLVIERE

-179 KWIPFDKELSIV
+179 KWISFDKELSIV

-197 GIVRSLPIVE
+197 GVVRSLPIVE

-215 DWVLAPAD
+215 DWVLAPAE
-223 INHDVDLMVKN
+223 INHDVDLMVRN
-234 IASSLLAELDYVGVL
+234 IVASLLAELEYVGVI
-249 AIEFFYGTEGLLV
+249 AIEFFYGSKGLLV

-282 SQFDQQICITAGID
+282 SQFDQQICITSGID
-296 VPMPEMLVNGA
+296 VPIPEMLVNGA

-316 SNFPI
+316 SNYPT
-321 SLDKRLDDLRS
+321 SLTQRLDDLRS
-332 IPGVKLHW
+332 IPGLNVHW

-357 LLNNEDPLS
+357 LLNNKDALS

-372 EILKIIRSIWPTS
+372 DVLQTIRSIWPTS

>member
-9 QLAMLLVEAGKKRD
+9 QLAMLLIEAGKKRN

-28 QTAAET
+28 QTAAKT
-34 DPAAKKTKQVVLQN
+34 DPAAKKTNQLVLHDPTN
-48 PTSAEGTKLLAE
+48 PVGTKLLAE
-60 KSRLITFENEWID
+60 KTRLITFENEWVD
-73 IPSLLSLQNNG
+73 ISSLLSLENNG

-110 DIPCPDWLPVPLETL
+110 DIPCPDWLAIPLK
-125 DKSSE
+125 KSTE
-130 IEIPADWGF
+130 IDLPADWGF

-150 DGKGTKIVKNL
+150 DGKGTKIIKNL
-161 KQLQEFFQAKTE
+161 KQLQEFLSVE
-173 EQWMLE
+173 REGQWMLE
-179 KWIPFDKELSIV
+179 KWISFDKELSIV

-223 INHDVDLMVKN
+223 INHDVDLMVRN
-234 IASSLLAELDYVGVL
+234 IAASLLAELQYVGVI
-249 AIEFFYGTEGLLV
+249 AIEFFYGSEGLLV

-282 SQFDQQICITAGID
+282 SQFDQQICITSGID

-316 SNFPI
+316 SNYPI
-321 SLDKRLDDLRS
+321 SLTQRLDNLRG
-332 IPGVKLHW
+332 IPGLNVHW

-357 LLNNEDPLS
+357 LLNNKDALS

-372 EILKIIRSIWPTS
+372 DVLQTIRSIWPTS